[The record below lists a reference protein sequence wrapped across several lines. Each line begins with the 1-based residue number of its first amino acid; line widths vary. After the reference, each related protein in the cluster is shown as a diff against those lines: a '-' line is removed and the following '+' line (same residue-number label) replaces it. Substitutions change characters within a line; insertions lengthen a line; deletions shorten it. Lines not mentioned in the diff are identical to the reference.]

1 MQTLHLIDVTL
12 RTLHYGRFIFSAI
25 TSSITLLSLRYRF
38 CELSLA
44 SYHFAITFGGAITF
58 VLVLS
63 YHLSDSQ
70 SDRVVYHFSYLI
82 DYQFCSA
89 AVASSGIQS
98 ISPSSHSTKSRPQ
111 IELLSKLM

>member
-44 SYHFAITFGGAITF
+44 SYHFAITFWGAITF

-70 SDRVVYHFSYLI
+70 SDRVVYQISYLI

-89 AVASSGIQS
+89 DVDVRMSVPARGLGGGEGGEDMG
-98 ISPSSHSTKSRPQ
+98 RD
-111 IELLSKLM
+111 